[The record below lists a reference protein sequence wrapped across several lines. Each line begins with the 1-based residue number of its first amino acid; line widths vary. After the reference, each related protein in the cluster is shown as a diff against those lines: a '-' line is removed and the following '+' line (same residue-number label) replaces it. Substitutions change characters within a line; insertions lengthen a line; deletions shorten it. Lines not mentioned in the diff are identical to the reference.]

1 MKEIIKINLDNEM
14 DLILAH
20 RRSIKIAELCGLP
33 SAAQT
38 RFSTAVSEIA
48 RCSISQGDHSVL
60 SLGIE
65 FSSARQRLIVATLS
79 DKVDL
84 RNCNP
89 EAFAYASKLS
99 ETMDYSFSTAGSFTK
114 LTVTAPNPGLLSEAK
129 VRSMMEYFTTE
140 PPISPYDELRKK
152 NIELI
157 ALSDKLAQ
165 SETRYR
171 QLADNLPLLLC
182 VVDERG
188 NVLLSNAWFKVQL
201 KVALS
206 RFDKASLSSIV
217 HPEDLGSLLL
227 EWERAKS
234 ARGDYH
240 GQVRILMHGSFQWHL
255 VGLTPSKDPDGIVK
269 SWTISMVDI
278 HSQKVVEETLKDN
291 SELKKIRLELE
302 NTNTELSFK
311 NRELEQFAYVASH
324 DLQEPLRKIMVFIS
338 RASARLSESEREAY
352 FFDRIS
358 EAARRMSNLIG
369 GVLNYSRID
378 QSAAVTG
385 KANLNDILEKA
396 LADLS
401 LTVAERNADIQ
412 LGVLPEVNGIALQ
425 LQQVFFNL
433 IGNGLK
439 FNERLPVIEVSAERV
454 INPKLYAQPALVGE
468 FHKIIFK
475 DNGIGIDS
483 AYAGNIFKMFKR
495 LHQRDAYAGHGIG
508 LALCKRV
515 AEKHGGGIDFDSVEA
530 NGTSFNLYLPV

>member
-1 MKEIIKINLDNEM
+1 MQPGG
-14 DLILAH
+14 ILL
-20 RRSIKIAELCGLP
+20 SI
-33 SAAQT
+33 
-38 RFSTAVSEIA
+38 
-48 RCSISQGDHSVL
+48 
-60 SLGIE
+60 
-65 FSSARQRLIVATLS
+65 
-79 DKVDL
+79 
-84 RNCNP
+84 
-89 EAFAYASKLS
+89 LS
-99 ETMDYSFSTAGSFTK
+99 ERLEHSCTTEGSLSR

-129 VRSMMEYFTTE
+129 VRSMVDYFTTE

-165 SETRYR
+165 SENRYR

-182 VVDERG
+182 VVDDRG
-188 NVLLSNAWFKVQL
+188 NVLLSNAWFNGQL
-201 KVALS
+201 KQALS
-206 RFDKASLSSIV
+206 RFDKVSLSGIV
-217 HPEDLGSLLL
+217 HPEDIGSLLS

-234 ARGDYH
+234 GRNDYH

-255 VGLTPSKDPDGIVK
+255 VGITPNKEPEGAVR

-338 RASARLSESEREAY
+338 RAEARLSESEREAY
-352 FFDRIS
+352 FFDRIG
-358 EAARRMSNLIG
+358 EAAKRMSNLIG

-378 QSAAVTG
+378 QSAAAMET
-385 KANLNDILEKA
+385 ADLNDILEKA

-401 LTVAERNADIQ
+401 LTIDERKADIRY
-412 LGVLPEVNGIALQ
+412 GELPEVSGIALQ
-425 LQQVFFNL
+425 LQQVFHNL

-439 FNERLPVIEVSAERV
+439 FNERSPIIEV
-454 INPKLYAQPALVGE
+454 YAQRVSNPQLSAQKALAGE
-468 FHKIIFK
+468 FHKITFK

-483 AYAGNIFKMFKR
+483 AYSGNIFKMFKR
-495 LHQRDAYAGHGIG
+495 LHEREAYGGHGIG

-515 AEKHGGGIDFDSVEA
+515 AEKHGGGIDFDSIQME
-530 NGTSFNLYLPV
+530 GTSFNLYLPV

>member
-65 FSSARQRLIVATLS
+65 FSSARQRMIVATLS

-89 EAFAYASKLS
+89 EAFSYASKLS
-99 ETMDYSFSTAGSFTK
+99 ETMDYSFSAAGSFTK
-114 LTVTAPNPGLLSEAK
+114 LSVTAPNPGLISEAK

-182 VVDERG
+182 VVDDRG

-206 RFDKASLSSIV
+206 RFDKASLTSIV

-227 EWERAKS
+227 EWEQAKL
-234 ARGDYH
+234 ARSDYH
-240 GQVRILMHGSFQWHL
+240 GQVRIFMNDSFQWHL
-255 VGLTPSKDPDGIVK
+255 VGINPSKDPEGIIR

-358 EAARRMSNLIG
+358 EAAKRMSNLIG

-378 QSAAVTG
+378 HSTIVTE
-385 KANLNDILEKA
+385 KANLNDIFEKA

-401 LTVAERNADIQ
+401 LTVAERNADVQ
-412 LGVLPEVNGIALQ
+412 PGNLPEVDGIAFQ

-439 FNERLPVIEVSAERV
+439 FNERIPVIEVSAQRV
-454 INPKLYAQPALVGE
+454 INPKLNAQAALVGE

-495 LHQRDAYAGHGIG
+495 LHERDAYAGNGIG